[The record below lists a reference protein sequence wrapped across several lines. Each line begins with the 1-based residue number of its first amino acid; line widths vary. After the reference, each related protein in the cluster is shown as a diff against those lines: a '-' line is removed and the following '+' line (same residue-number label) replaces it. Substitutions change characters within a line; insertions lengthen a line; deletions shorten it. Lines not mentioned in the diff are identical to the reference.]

1 MSVSRASLLPLH
13 GWTVLSL
20 RPRGQ
25 HAALRRAAARLGAR
39 VLAVSPVALVLPD
52 DAATRAAL
60 TAALQADIVIATSPN
75 AVRAAARLHPL
86 AARPGQPWLAVG
98 SSTRRALQRHGI
110 AASAPTRMDSEGLL
124 ALPALAAVAGQ
135 RIGLIT
141 APGGRDL
148 LAPTLTA
155 RGAQVLR
162 AEVYARVEVPIPTRQ
177 RQALAVALQT
187 PQQVLLALTSGE
199 ALAALQTQLADPT
212 LYAVGVVAS
221 SPRLEAQARAAGF
234 TRIVTAAGPRPAQLL
249 AAATQ
254 LADR

>member
-39 VLAVSPVALVLPD
+39 VLAVSPIAIVPLDDARTRATLAVAL
-52 DAATRAAL
+52 DAER
-60 TAALQADIVIATSPN
+60 IVFTSPN
-75 AVRAAARLHPL
+75 AVRAAARLAPL
-86 AARPGQPWLAVG
+86 RARRNQVWLAVG
-98 SSTRRALQRHGI
+98 AGTRRALARAGI
-110 AASAPTRMDSEGLL
+110 TAIAPNRMDSDGLL
-124 ALPALAAVAGQ
+124 DLPALSDVHGM

-177 RQALAVALQT
+177 RQALAAALQT

-199 ALAALQTQLADPT
+199 ALAALQRQLADPA

-221 SPRLEAQARAAGF
+221 SLRLEAQARAAGF